1 MYALT
6 KTNTASRK
14 RNSDPFAI
22 LARDFLGFDPFTA
35 SANSSKRS
43 HSPKFDVLEN
53 EDSYILKGDLP
64 GISEENVDITVHEGI
79 LTIAGTREEESTETT
94 DEFLV
99 RERSSGAFTR
109 QLKLAKDAD
118 SGQISAKLEHGVL
131 TLTIAKRPEAKARK
145 IQIGQ

>member
-6 KTNTASRK
+6 KTNTAARK
-14 RNSDPFAI
+14 RNSDPFAV

-43 HSPKFDVLEN
+43 HTPQFDILEN
-53 EDSYILKGDLP
+53 EDAYILKGDLP
-64 GISEENVDITVHEGI
+64 GISEENVEITVHEGI
-79 LTIAGTREEESTETT
+79 LTIAGTREEERTETT
-94 DEFLV
+94 DNFLV

-118 SGQISAKLEHGVL
+118 AEQISAKLEDGVL
-131 TLTIAKRPEAKARK
+131 TVTIAKRPEAKART
-145 IQIGQ
+145 IPIGQ